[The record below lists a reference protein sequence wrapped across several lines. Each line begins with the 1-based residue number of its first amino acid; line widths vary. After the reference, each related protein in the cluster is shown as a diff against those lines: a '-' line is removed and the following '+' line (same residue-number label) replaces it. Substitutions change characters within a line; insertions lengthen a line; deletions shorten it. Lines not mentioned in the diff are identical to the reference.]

1 MKKGIW
7 RVVCVSLFFNQIP
20 RSDSRAVSSYVK
32 QTHLNMTSA
41 EDTTFGG
48 FRESQGVSSGD
59 EDLAVSKLE
68 EMALLDGEE
77 DPGAGPTRGQAGTM
91 LTKVTSH

>member
-1 MKKGIW
+1 M
-7 RVVCVSLFFNQIP
+7 
-20 RSDSRAVSSYVK
+20 K

-68 EMALLDGEE
+68 EMALLDDAE
-77 DPGAGPTRGQAGTM
+77 DPEAGPTRAEDGAG
-91 LTKVTSH
+91 LAKVISR